1 MNLIVNGIMFSHKQ
15 SLCVSL
21 VCIVT
26 TAFSETLI
34 VIVAFCVHIDTHIA
48 IPIITK
54 LVLPCTYHVYAF
66 LTIILMLNDNKYCLV
81 CIYSVVNKD

>member
-1 MNLIVNGIMFSHKQ
+1 MNLIVNGIKLSHKQ
-15 SLCVSL
+15 SLCVSF

-34 VIVAFCVHIDTHIA
+34 ITVAICVHMDTHIA
-48 IPIITK
+48 VPITTK
-54 LVLPCTYHVYAF
+54 LVLPYMYQVYVF

-81 CIYSVVNKD
+81 CIYSVVT

>member
-1 MNLIVNGIMFSHKQ
+1 MNLIVNGITFSHKQ
-15 SLCVSL
+15 LLSVSI

-34 VIVAFCVHIDTHIA
+34 IIVAIYVHMDTHIA
-48 IPIITK
+48 VPIITK
-54 LVLPCTYHVYAF
+54 LVLPYMYQVYVF